1 MKDVRLLAF
10 DADDT
15 LWDNQSH
22 FDKAVEDYCRLLSCY
37 GSMDDMYRELY
48 KTECGNMDSLG
59 YGTKAFIISLVEN
72 LVRVSDGKAS
82 NRMILDA
89 VNIGRRILENP
100 AVPLEG
106 VKDTLQALKAEGKY
120 RMVIFTKGDP
130 LEQEAKIARSG
141 LGEFFEDVEIVGNK
155 TPLEYRRLCRHNG
168 VTPEEFAM
176 IGNSFKSDIAP
187 VLEMGGKAILIPYG
201 LLWEHE
207 RVEEYDHPNLI
218 RLKHFSELATVL

>member
-1 MKDVRLLAF
+1 MEGVRLLAF

-22 FDKAVEDYCRLLSCY
+22 FDKAVEDYCSLLSCY
-37 GSMDDMYRELY
+37 GSMDQMYRELY
-48 KTECGNMDSLG
+48 STECGNMDSLG

-72 LVRVSDGKAS
+72 LVRVSGGKAS
-82 NRMILDA
+82 NQMILDA
-89 VNIGRRILENP
+89 VNIGRRILNNP
-100 AVPLEG
+100 ATPLEG
-106 VKDTLQALKAEGKY
+106 VKETLQALKGKY

-155 TPLEYRRLCRHNG
+155 TPMEYKRLCCHNG
-168 VTPEEFAM
+168 VKAEEFAM

-187 VLEMGGKAILIPYG
+187 VLEMGGNAILIPYG

-218 RLKHFSELATVL
+218 RLKHFSELTTVL

>member
-1 MKDVRLLAF
+1 MEGVRLLAF

-22 FDKAVEDYCRLLSCY
+22 FDKAVEDYCSLLSCY
-37 GSMDDMYRELY
+37 GSMDQMYRELY
-48 KTECGNMDSLG
+48 STECGNMDSLG

-72 LVRVSDGKAS
+72 LIRVSGGKAS
-82 NRMILDA
+82 NQMILDA
-89 VNIGRRILENP
+89 VNIGRRILNNP
-100 AVPLEG
+100 ATPLEG
-106 VKDTLQALKAEGKY
+106 VKETLQALKGKY

-155 TPLEYRRLCRHNG
+155 TPMEYKRLCCHNG
-168 VTPEEFAM
+168 VKAEEFAM

-187 VLEMGGKAILIPYG
+187 VLEMGGNAILIPYG

-218 RLKHFSELATVL
+218 RLKHFSELTTVL

>member
-22 FDKAVEDYCRLLSCY
+22 FDKAVDDYCRLLSCY
-37 GSMDDMYRELY
+37 GSIDQMYKELY
-48 KTECGNMDSLG
+48 KTECGNMESLG

-72 LVRVSDGKAS
+72 LVRVSDGKAPDQ
-82 NRMILDA
+82 MIQDA
-89 VNIGRRILENP
+89 VNIGRQILDNP

-106 VKDTLQALKAEGKY
+106 VKETLQALKAKGKY

-155 TPLEYRRLCRHNG
+155 TALEYGRLCRHNA
-168 VTPEEFAM
+168 VKPEEFAM

-187 VLEMGGKAILIPYG
+187 VLEMGSNAIHIPYG
-201 LLWEHE
+201 LIWEHE

-218 RLKHFSELATVL
+218 RLNHFSELSSVL

>member
-1 MKDVRLLAF
+1 MKEVRLLAF

-37 GSMDDMYRELY
+37 GSMDQMYRELY

-59 YGTKAFIISLVEN
+59 YGTKAFVISLVEN
-72 LVRVSDGKAS
+72 LVRVSEGKAS
-82 NRMILDA
+82 NRMILDS
-89 VNIGRRILENP
+89 VNIGRRILDNP

-106 VKDTLQALKAEGKY
+106 VKETLQYLKAEGKY

-141 LGEFFEDVEIVGNK
+141 LAEFFEDVEIVGNK
-155 TPLEYRRLCRHNG
+155 TPLEYRKLCAHNG
-168 VTPEEFAM
+168 VAPEQFVM

-187 VLEMGGKAILIPYG
+187 VLEMGGNAILIPYG

-218 RLKHFSELATVL
+218 RLNHFSELTTVL